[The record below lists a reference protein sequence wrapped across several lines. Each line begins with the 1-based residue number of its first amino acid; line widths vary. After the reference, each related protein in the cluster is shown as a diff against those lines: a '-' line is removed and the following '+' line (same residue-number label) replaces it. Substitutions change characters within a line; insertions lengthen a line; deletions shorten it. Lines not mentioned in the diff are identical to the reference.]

1 MCDHISNVNID
12 FSVLRAQGLQL
23 KNHKS
28 LDIYVSLCTSG
39 KQLPYKSKVSTNT
52 VTTTDGNAS
61 WDESCEF
68 QLSELENELQVNLS
82 HKGKLRTEHLGTL
95 HFDLTI
101 LPQFQP
107 PKAFRLTKKGNDEK
121 DRGVLFLGFEF
132 TNKIAT
138 SVSNFSIN
146 TIGGGVKEKK
156 LDILKRKMHLGKKK
170 NKDAQSLASV
180 SLSRRSSFSS
190 ITSALAF
197 SSPSPNQMRRNDSFN
212 FHDTTNDSF
221 HTPPLGITVE
231 PERKPKLSPQPSIT
245 SLRSEITHNGSRN
258 PLTKVCLFL
267 I

>member
-12 FSVLRAQGLQL
+12 FLVLRAQGLQL

-138 SVSNFSIN
+138 SV
-146 TIGGGVKEKK
+146 
-156 LDILKRKMHLGKKK
+156 
-170 NKDAQSLASV
+170 
-180 SLSRRSSFSS
+180 
-190 ITSALAF
+190 
-197 SSPSPNQMRRNDSFN
+197 
-212 FHDTTNDSF
+212 
-221 HTPPLGITVE
+221 
-231 PERKPKLSPQPSIT
+231 
-245 SLRSEITHNGSRN
+245 
-258 PLTKVCLFL
+258 
-267 I
+267 